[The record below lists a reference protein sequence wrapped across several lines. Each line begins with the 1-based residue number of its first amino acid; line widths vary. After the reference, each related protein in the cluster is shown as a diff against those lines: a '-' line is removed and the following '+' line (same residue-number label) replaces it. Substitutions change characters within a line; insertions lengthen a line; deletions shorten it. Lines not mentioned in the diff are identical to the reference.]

1 MTQPDV
7 GEDRWA
13 PQRAAALGFL
23 LEGEARVFEAYV
35 DGLDEWLASV
45 RRHVFAPGPT
55 VDPLGVYAAARALRY
70 GFVKDIVAAVAE
82 IIERVFARIA
92 PDSPIGF
99 TARPWVRDHL
109 ETVGNYMAQT
119 PEWLFGQIR
128 TDLDRGYQAGDPLRE
143 TAERIEATLL
153 DGGAQAWR
161 NRGITVARTET
172 LSAYN
177 GGTDQ
182 AMRALGEEFGFEL
195 EKLWLA
201 SMDARTRDT
210 HFVLDGARVGIDAA
224 FIVGGFSALLPGDES
239 LPSAERINCRCTV
252 LYVEPGEDVD
262 MSNRGFRGDGATSD
276 EVAARSSRGIIRARD
291 GGR

>member
-13 PQRAAALGFL
+13 PERAAALGFL
-23 LEGEARVFEAYV
+23 LEGEQRVFEAYV
-35 DGLDEWLASV
+35 DGLDRWLASV
-45 RRHVFAPGPT
+45 RANVFAPGPT
-55 VDPLGVYAAARALRY
+55 VDPLGIYAAARALQ
-70 GFVKDIVAAVAE
+70 GSFVKDVVAAIAE
-82 IIERVFARIA
+82 VIARAFARVY
-92 PDSPIGF
+92 PQSPTAF

-109 ETVGNYMAQT
+109 EEVGNHLTAT
-119 PEWLFGQIR
+119 PDWLFGKVR
-128 TDLDRGYQAGDPLRE
+128 TDLDAGYQAGAPLRE

-153 DGGAQAWR
+153 DGGAEVWK

-182 AMRALGEEFGFEL
+182 AMKALAEEFGLEL

-210 HFVLDGARVGIDAA
+210 HFALDGQRVPADGV
-224 FIVGGFSALLPGDES
+224 FNVGGFPALLPGDEQ
-239 LPSAERINCRCTV
+239 LPPGERINCRCTV

-262 MSNRGFRGDGATSD
+262 MSNRGFRGDEATRD
-276 EVAARSSRGIIRARD
+276 EVARRRGRGIIRSRD
-291 GGR
+291 RGR